1 MGNAVSQFSSPLS
14 SEDDDGLSLTSTMT
28 QTFGR
33 NGRRRD
39 TNWNESVSRW
49 VDTCQEELFNPRHAF
64 GNAYARYVW
73 CHLHTTALPDSQ
85 RTQTGYPESPWF
97 QVDFHGK
104 SLATM
109 DPLPKIILTLHKSNS
124 NGGVSTL
131 QKSIFFCVENC
142 TTCLEHC
149 NVDNAGGP
157 VVPVVPAFFVGRC
170 MALPIAVLED
180 MWWRSWET
188 KDFPGVKS
196 VPYGRIGVDCCES
209 PETSQMF
216 CKIPPNNC
224 SCDAKSWIITLDE
237 LTESH
242 GIQSVHWQPS
252 LPSLI

>member
-131 QKSIFFCVENC
+131 QKSIFCVWKIAQPAWNIAMWTMRVDQLC
-142 TTCLEHC
+142 PLFPHFLLGGAWLYLSLSWRTC
-149 NVDNAGGP
+149 DGG
-157 VVPVVPAFFVGRC
+157 VGR
-170 MALPIAVLED
+170 PKI
-180 MWWRSWET
+180 
-188 KDFPGVKS
+188 FP
-196 VPYGRIGVDCCES
+196 ES
-209 PETSQMF
+209 KVYLMVE
-216 CKIPPNNC
+216 
-224 SCDAKSWIITLDE
+224 
-237 LTESH
+237 
-242 GIQSVHWQPS
+242 
-252 LPSLI
+252 